1 MEGVSS
7 VIYLFNNQEK
17 LIKIL
22 SSDCFK
28 SVEQTQTL
36 TDEKYISD
44 KLYIETRNLSDEL
57 LAEVEYVAIQSVES
71 KQKFDLYFLLRY
83 RHDDELTILDCV
95 QSGIEELM
103 KTPVYDIRPTGDVR
117 LHAERILKDSRW
129 TVQYTPSKPNI
140 TRTYYYEDAF
150 TALKKLCAS
159 FNVEMQFHVGINN
172 NRIGNRYI
180 EFKNRIGT
188 ATHKRVTYGH
198 NALSIV
204 KETQRDDIYTAMIG
218 RGRGEQV
225 SEAGQENPDGKVQ
238 ERDGYG
244 RKITFEDIEWSKA
257 KGNPVDKPKGQK
269 YIELP
274 EATAQFGIITDKG
287 AVPKIGFVEFD
298 TEDKNDL
305 IQRTYETLQEYA
317 RPRVE
322 LKTTAV
328 YLDAKI
334 GDTVRV
340 VRHDLKIDYPVR
352 VFEVKWDRLTNSVV
366 ELKLGDILHESASKR
381 QSRMMNAIRDA
392 VAEGQEEIAD
402 KIIDHLPSADGFNT
416 NWYSQTEPK
425 NPRIGDIWF
434 APDPENE
441 GHYIMY
447 SWDGTIW
454 QELIRTKN
462 WKVVDDKLKE
472 LESQATEA
480 NQKAEQIQ
488 SESAK
493 KLADFEKQLK
503 DLGLPTESIEQTLDQ
518 LRQQLD
524 QVSSRTNATLDM
536 IGNDGVTRYNK
547 NLLKGEFK
555 RTVDYDDGKT
565 AIVANDGGFKKGQ
578 TYTIS
583 FDAVCKLLQK
593 GTLTISLSPPNDLRP
608 VDITVKP
615 PKKRLG
621 DIVINTVKKE
631 NTIETYQGVNTVV
644 VSNDWYETRFY
655 NLDVKENSALN
666 FRLKYRDYFEDDLK
680 SDRQFVWNNN
690 HDLLIES
697 SL

>member
-1 MEGVSS
+1 M
-7 VIYLFNNQEK
+7 IYLFNNQEK
-17 LIKIL
+17 LLKIL
-22 SSDCFK
+22 SDKTLK
-28 SVEQTQTL
+28 SVEQVQTL

-44 KLYIETRNLSDEL
+44 KLFVELRNVNDEL
-57 LAEVEYVAIQSVES
+57 LSEVEYVAIHNAENP
-71 KQKFDLYFLLRY
+71 QKFDLYFLLRY
-83 RHDDELTILDCV
+83 RHDGELTILDCV

-159 FNVEMQFHVGINN
+159 FNVEMQFHVEINN

-305 IQRTYETLQEYA
+305 IQRTYETLLEYS

-322 LKTTAV
+322 LKTSAV

-392 VAEGQEEIAD
+392 VAEGQDEIVD
-402 KIIDHLPSADGFNT
+402 KLKDNLPSADGFNT
-416 NWYSQTEPK
+416 NWYSLTEPK
-425 NPRIGDIWF
+425 NPRIRDVWYQ
-434 APDPENE
+434 PDPEFE
-441 GHYIMY
+441 GHYIIQM
-447 SWDGTIW
+447 WTGEIW

-462 WKVVDDKLKE
+462 WKVVSEKLKQ
-472 LESQATEA
+472 LETQATEA
-480 NQKAEQIQ
+480 NQKADSI
-488 SESAK
+488 SEKADEAISTATGAK
-493 KLADFEKQLK
+493 DIAERGKQLADELSAHRTKIDDEINRLK
-503 DLGLPTESIEQTLDQ
+503 ERNTINDEVTAEFITNKELIRYNENRWLGEPYGNLDQ
-518 LRQQLD
+518 GDNCIPIRH
-524 QVSSRTNATLDM
+524 N
-536 IGNDGVTRYNK
+536 G
-547 NLLKGEFK
+547 
-555 RTVDYDDGKT
+555 
-565 AIVANDGGFKKGQ
+565 GGFLIGKE
-578 TYTIS
+578 YTVSMIIYPM
-583 FDAVCKLLQK
+583 DK
-593 GTLTISLSPPNDLRP
+593 PNIEAP
-608 VDITVKP
+608 IYMGAYVESEVKY
-615 PKKRLG
+615 G
-621 DIVINTVKKE
+621 
-631 NTIETYQGVNTVV
+631 
-644 VSNDWYETRFY
+644 
-655 NLDVKENSALN
+655 
-666 FRLKYRDYFEDDLK
+666 
-680 SDRQFVWNNN
+680 
-690 HDLLIES
+690 
-697 SL
+697 

>member
-1 MEGVSS
+1 M
-7 VIYLFNNQEK
+7 IYLFNNQEK
-17 LIKIL
+17 LIKVL
-22 SSDCFK
+22 SPDCLK

-44 KLYIETRNLSDEL
+44 KLYIETRNLSDDL
-57 LAEVEYVAIQSVES
+57 LAEVEYIAIQSVES

-83 RHDDELTILDCV
+83 RHDGELTILDCV

-117 LHAERILKDSRW
+117 HHAEQILRDSRW
-129 TVQYTPSKPNI
+129 EVQYTPNKPNI
-140 TRTYYYEDAF
+140 NRTYYYEDAF

-159 FNVEMQFHVGINN
+159 FNVEMQFHVEINN
-172 NRIGNRYI
+172 NRIGARYI

-225 SEAGQENPDGKVQ
+225 SSAGDTTADGKVL
-238 ERDGYG
+238 ESDGYG
-244 RKITFEDIEWSKA
+244 RKITFEDIVWSKA
-257 KGNPVDKPKGQK
+257 NGNPVDKPKGQK

-298 TEDKNDL
+298 TEDREDL
-305 IQRTYETLQEYA
+305 IQRTYETLLEYS

-381 QSRMMNAIRDA
+381 QSRMMNAIRD
-392 VAEGQEEIAD
+392 VISEGQD
-402 KIIDHLPSADGFNT
+402 KIVDKLKDHLPSADGFNT
-416 NWYSQTEPK
+416 NWYSLTEPK
-425 NPRIGDIWF
+425 NPRIRDIWYQ
-434 APDPENE
+434 PDPEFE
-441 GHYIMY
+441 GHYIIQM
-447 SWDGTIW
+447 WTGEIW

-462 WKVVDDKLKE
+462 WKVVSEKLKQ
-472 LESQATEA
+472 LESQARQATK
-480 NQKAEQIQ
+480 KAEAVQAEAEQ
-488 SESAK
+488 
-493 KLADFEKQLK
+493 KLAEFEQQLK

-524 QVSSRTNATLDM
+524 QVSSKTNATLDM

-583 FDAVCKLLQK
+583 FEAMCNLLQK
-593 GTLTISLSPPNDLRP
+593 AVLNVTLKYPYHARPIKLDL
-608 VDITVKP
+608 THT
-615 PKKRLG
+615 KKTLPH
-621 DIVINTVKKE
+621 VILTTAETNHVL
-631 NTIETYQGVNTVV
+631 ETYQGTANLTIT
-644 VSNDWYETRFY
+644 NDWYKTVNIDKAIDKETSIAV
-655 NLDVKENSALN
+655 NLA
-666 FRLKYRDYFEDDLK
+666 YRDYIEDDLK
-680 SDRQFVWNNN
+680 SDRQFIWNDN
-690 HDLLIES
+690 HELLIES

>member
-1 MEGVSS
+1 M
-7 VIYLFNNQEK
+7 IYLFNNQEQ
-17 LIKIL
+17 LIKVL

-28 SVEQTQTL
+28 SVGQTQTL

-44 KLYIETRNLSDEL
+44 KLYIEVRNLSDDL
-57 LAEVEYVAIQSVES
+57 LAEVEYIAIQSVES
-71 KQKFDLYFLLRY
+71 KQKFDLFFLLRY
-83 RHDDELTILDCV
+83 RHVEELTILDCV

-103 KTPVYDIRPTGDVR
+103 KTPVYDIRPQGVARD
-117 LHAERILKDSRW
+117 HANKILEGSQW
-129 TVQYTPSKPNI
+129 TVQYVPETGRGQQN
-140 TRTYYYEDAF
+140 YYYIDAF
-150 TALKKLCAS
+150 TALKKMCS
-159 FNVEMQFHVGINN
+159 YFNIEMQFHVEITG
-172 NRIGNRYI
+172 NRIGARYI
-180 EFKNRIGT
+180 EFKKRIGQV
-188 ATHKRVTYGH
+188 THKRVTYGH
-198 NALSIV
+198 NALEIV
-204 KETQRDDIYTAMIG
+204 KETQKDQIYTALIG

-225 SEAGQENPDGKVQ
+225 SSAGDTTADGKVQ
-238 ERDGYG
+238 ESDGYG
-244 RKITFEDIEWSKA
+244 RKITFEDIVWSKA
-257 KGNPVDKPKGQK
+257 KGNPVDKPKGQQ
-269 YIELP
+269 YVEDV
-274 EATAQFGIITDKG
+274 EATRKFGVITSKG
-287 AVPKIGFVEFD
+287 VKPKIGFIEFD

-305 IQRTYETLQEYA
+305 IQRTYETLLEYS

-392 VAEGQEEIAD
+392 VVEGQDEIVD
-402 KIIDHLPSADGFNT
+402 KLKDNLPSADGFNT
-416 NWYSQTEPK
+416 NWYSLTEPE
-425 NPRIGDIWF
+425 NPRIRDVWYQ
-434 APDPENE
+434 PDPEFE
-441 GHYIMY
+441 GHYIIQM
-447 SWDGTIW
+447 WNGEIW
-454 QELIRTKN
+454 KELIRTKN
-462 WKVVDDKLKE
+462 WKVVSEKLKA
-472 LESQATEA
+472 LETQATEA

-493 KLADFEKQLK
+493 KLAEFEQQLK
-503 DLGLPTESIEQTLDQ
+503 ALGLPTESIEQTLDQ
-518 LRQQLD
+518 LKEQLGRVASQTD
-524 QVSSRTNATLDM
+524 ATLDM

-583 FDAVCKLLQK
+583 FEAMCKLLQK
-593 GTLTISLSPPNDLRP
+593 GKLTISLTPPNYLRP

-631 NTIETYQGVNTVV
+631 NTIETYQGLNKVV
-644 VSNDWYETRFY
+644 VSNDWYKTESFSTS
-655 NLDVKENSALN
+655 VKENATFNLT
-666 FRLKYRDYFEDDLK
+666 LKYRDYFEDDLK
-680 SDRQFVWNNN
+680 ADRKFVWNNN
-690 HDLLIES
+690 HKLLIES

>member
-1 MEGVSS
+1 M
-7 VIYLFNNQEK
+7 IYLFNNQEK
-17 LIKIL
+17 LLKIL
-22 SSDCFK
+22 SDKTLK
-28 SVEQTQTL
+28 SVEQVQTL

-44 KLYIETRNLSDEL
+44 KLFVELRNVYDEL
-57 LAEVEYVAIQSVES
+57 LSEVEYVAIHNAENPR
-71 KQKFDLYFLLRY
+71 KFDLYFLLRY
-83 RHDDELTILDCV
+83 SHEDEITVLSCV

-159 FNVEMQFHVGINN
+159 FNVEMQFHVEINN

-198 NALSIV
+198 NALSII

-225 SEAGQENPDGKVQ
+225 SEAGQEKPDGKVQ

-274 EATAQFGIITDKG
+274 EATSQFGIITDKG

-305 IQRTYETLQEYA
+305 IQRTYETLLEYS

-472 LESQATEA
+472 LESQANEA

-524 QVSSRTNATLDM
+524 QVSSKTNATLDM

-583 FDAVCKLLQK
+583 FDAVCKLILQSEL
-593 GTLTISLSPPNDLRP
+593 TLDFVTPAINRGVSFEL
-608 VDITVKP
+608 V
-615 PKKRLG
+615 PKRKRLQ
-621 DIVINTVKKE
+621 TYTQSTKAKQWKKSIHQDRY
-631 NTIETYQGVNTVV
+631 TATFT
-644 VSNDWYETRFY
+644 SDWYKTIRTMI
-655 NLDVKENSALN
+655 NHNGITKRAIDLS
-666 FRLKYRDYFEDDLK
+666 YRDYVENNLTT
-680 SDRQFVWNNN
+680 DRQLAWSNDY
-690 HDLLIES
+690 DLIVQSAL
-697 SL
+697 